1 MVAPSPWS
9 GPRPNGLSQVN
20 RARLAAGLGVE
31 RNGLRYARPWDYA
44 LANRECALGVT
55 KVGGKVR
62 LAVAAPPARPELTA
76 GAAVFES

>member
-1 MVAPSPWS
+1 MVAPSLWS

-20 RARLAAGLGVE
+20 RARPTAGPGAE
-31 RNGLRYARPWDYA
+31 RNSFRYQRPWDYA
-44 LANRECALGVT
+44 LPNRERALGVT

-62 LAVAAPPARPELTA
+62 LAPAAPPARPELAA